1 MYLELVYDGTTR
13 ASACLTLLAVASWP
27 HANMLETKES
37 VLLNPVAGYPF
48 TIRLQQPP
56 GRDESRPSMYMPW
69 TTTVPVPPPV
79 TSTPYNTPLVPTSLA
94 QPPHTWTKNEVRVW
108 LEWCAAEFS
117 IEPVSPDKFDMNG
130 KALGLLTRAD
140 FMERDPSSGDLL
152 FNALQRLIGKHEMT
166 PPCSYS
172 PFPQSRRQMS
182 LRASVAI
189 QHVHNSA
196 LIQSQDHRTNGI
208 LLLTDSPTS
217 GSVQPTFSTDRPHT
231 SYIPILPGPVTSYPS
246 PLPPHKD
253 LSPKVHIPG
262 KSVLSPALTN
272 TDTDSALSDPES
284 PPEGDEEMEFREGIE
299 NHMHQSQDCSI
310 SHDVSADLHMSHL
323 KKGEGECRLLWEFI
337 HQLLLDNKYRDFVTW
352 EKQDELI
359 FRIMNPTG
367 LAELWGHQKNRTNM
381 TYEKLSRAL
390 RYYYKMN
397 IIKKVQ
403 GKRLT
408 YQFLQHPRNIKKGQ
422 RGARPHSARIAQ
434 QEPNNLR
441 PQPIKH
447 ESHNEDVTPAR
458 KDTHSVDQ
466 TPIRSPEIDPFDN
479 YDSQCDLQLI
489 NGRLR
494 PTLDDDEDRFDDPDD
509 HTVPYVKQE
518 VNVAPVQD
526 EPEDL
531 SMKTLYSRRRSES
544 TDYRKDETFETHIKL
559 EVAS

>member
-1 MYLELVYDGTTR
+1 
-13 ASACLTLLAVASWP
+13 
-27 HANMLETKES
+27 MLETKES
-37 VLLNPVAGYPF
+37 ALLNPVAGYPV
-48 TIRLQQPP
+48 TIRLQQTP

-69 TTTVPVPPPV
+69 TTTVPVPSPV
-79 TSTPYNTPLVPTSLA
+79 TPTPYNTPLVPTSLA
-94 QPPHTWTKNEVRVW
+94 QPPQTWTKNEVRVW
-108 LEWCAAEFS
+108 LEWCATEFS

-152 FNALQRLIGKHEMT
+152 FNALQRLINKHEMT
-166 PPCSYS
+166 PVCSYS
-172 PFPQSRRQMS
+172 PFPSIPPPDVAAGFSRHATCSQ
-182 LRASVAI
+182 LKPPPPA
-189 QHVHNSA
+189 A
-196 LIQSQDHRTNGI
+196 LVQSQDHKTNGI
-208 LLLTDSPTS
+208 LLLTDNPTS
-217 GSVQPTFSTDRPHT
+217 GSVQPTYSTDKPHT
-231 SYIPILPGPVTSYPS
+231 SYIPILPGPMTSYPS
-246 PLPPHKD
+246 PLPPQKD
-253 LSPKVHIPG
+253 LSPKVHIPE
-262 KSVLSPALTN
+262 SVLSPALTN

-284 PPEGDEEMEFREGIE
+284 PPEGDEEMEYRDAIE
-299 NHMHQSQDCSI
+299 NHVHQSQDCSI
-310 SHDVSADLHMSHL
+310 SHDMSADLHTSHL

-337 HQLLLDNKYRDFVTW
+337 HQLLLDNKYRDFVSW

-408 YQFLQHPRNIKKGQ
+408 YQFLQHPRSIKKGQ
-422 RGARPHSARIAQ
+422 RGARPHSARVAQ

-447 ESHNEDVTPAR
+447 ESHNEAVTPAS

-466 TPIRSPEIDPFDN
+466 TPIRSSEIEAFDN
-479 YDSQCDLQLI
+479 YDGQCDLQLI
-489 NGRLR
+489 DGRLR
-494 PTLDDDEDRFDDPDD
+494 PTLDDDEDRFEDPED

-518 VNVAPVQD
+518 VNVAPVQE

-531 SMKTLYSRRRSES
+531 SMKTLYSRRRSHS
-544 TDYRKDETFETHIKL
+544 TEYGKEETFETHIKL

>member
-1 MYLELVYDGTTR
+1 
-13 ASACLTLLAVASWP
+13 
-27 HANMLETKES
+27 MLETKET
-37 VLLNPVAGYPF
+37 VLLNPVAGCPF
-48 TIRLQQPP
+48 TLRLHKTP

-79 TSTPYNTPLVPTSLA
+79 TPAPYHTPLVPTSLV

-108 LEWCAAEFS
+108 LEWCAGEFS
-117 IEPVSPDKFDMNG
+117 IEPVAPDKFDMNG

-140 FMERDPSSGDLL
+140 FMERDPTSGDLL
-152 FNALQRLIGKHEMT
+152 FNALQRLISKHEIP

-172 PFPQSRRQMS
+172 PFPTIPPPDA
-182 LRASVAI
+182 ASGFGRHITCPQLKQPPPAAL
-189 QHVHNSA
+189 VHN
-196 LIQSQDHRTNGI
+196 QEHRTNGI
-208 LLLTDSPTS
+208 LLLTDSPANCS
-217 GSVQPTFSTDRPHT
+217 MQPTFSTDKPHK

-272 TDTDSALSDPES
+272 TDTDSALSDTES
-284 PPEGDEEMEFREGIE
+284 PPEGDEEMEYREELE
-299 NHMHQSQDCSI
+299 NHIHQSSEGSI
-310 SHDVSADLHMSHL
+310 SRDVSADLNMPHL
-323 KKGEGECRLLWEFI
+323 KKGEGDCRLLWEFI
-337 HQLLLDNKYRDFVTW
+337 HQLLLDPKYRDYVSW
-352 EKQDELI
+352 EKQEELI
-359 FRIMNPTG
+359 FRIINPTG
-367 LAELWGHQKNRTNM
+367 LAELWGYQKNRTNM

-422 RGARPHSARIAQ
+422 RGARPHSARVTQ
-434 QEPNNLR
+434 QEPNNPT

-447 ESHNEDVTPAR
+447 EPHNEAVTPASN
-458 KDTHSVDQ
+458 DIHSVDQ
-466 TPIRSPEIDPFDN
+466 PPIRSPVIEAYDN

-489 NGRLR
+489 DGRLR
-494 PTLDDDEDRFDDPDD
+494 PTIDDDEDGDRFEGLDD

-518 VNVAPVQD
+518 GMSAPVQD

-531 SMKTLYSRRRSES
+531 SMKTLFSKRGPDSA
-544 TDYRKDETFETHIKL
+544 DYVNDEHFETHIKL